1 MVHLIFK
8 EKFNKTKGTLVHEQ
22 KQLILLSQNMNTL
35 GAKNK
40 DSIKGWAQPCGMDL
54 PRWNL

>member
-1 MVHLIFK
+1 MVHLLFK

-22 KQLILLSQNMNTL
+22 KQLILLSLNMTTL
-35 GAKNK
+35 GAKST

-54 PRWNL
+54 PR